1 MKLKCI
7 GKIVNT
13 RGLNGELKILSET
26 DFKEQR
32 YSGKRNLYIFFGGN
46 YLPVKVESY
55 RIFKGLDIVKF
66 KDLDDINKVEK
77 YKGSSLFAED
87 ILIELDN
94 PNEFHVAQLIGLK
107 VMQNKLVIGS
117 VESIRELPQG
127 DYLNILKLDG
137 TISPI
142 PFRDEFILS
151 LDLDTGTVEIVDM
164 EGLL

>member
-32 YSGKRNLYIFFGGN
+32 YSDKGNLYIFFGGN

-55 RIFKGLDIVKF
+55 RVFKGFDILKF
-66 KDLDDINKVEK
+66 KDLDNINKVEK
-77 YKGSSLFAED
+77 FKGSNLFAED
-87 ILIELDN
+87 IKIELEN
-94 PNEFHVAQLIGLK
+94 PDEFHAAQLIGLK
-107 VMQNKLVIGS
+107 VLQNELVKGE
-117 VESIRELPQG
+117 VESIREMPQG

-137 TISPI
+137 TIAPV
-142 PFRDEFILS
+142 PFRDEFVTNI
-151 LDLDTGTVEIVDM
+151 DLDQGIIEIVDM